1 MSQPRDDRQDDLF
14 RPLLEEII
22 NLRHPLVRL
31 AGEIDWDFLA
41 GRFSSVC
48 RVGPGQP
55 PLPTRLV
62 AGLFILK
69 HMHNLSD
76 EALCERWVENPYF
89 QYFCGE
95 VVFRHEL
102 PFDRSSLTR
111 WRQRLGEEQIVAL
124 LQESLSVAH
133 RTGAIDTKDLERV
146 AIDTTVQEKAIA
158 HPTDARLT
166 HRAIEKLVELAKREG
181 VALRQ
186 SYLRLAKRAAIMVGR
201 YTHAHQFK
209 RARRELKFL
218 RTRLGRIIRDI
229 RRKIEGNTALE
240 DRFGPLLDLA
250 LRVRHQ
256 EQRQRGPK
264 VYSLHAPEVEC
275 IGRGKARAPYEFGCK
290 VSIATPVT
298 APKGGQFVLHAK
310 ALHGNPYDGHT
321 LGPVIAD
328 LEKLTGGTVRRI
340 HGDKGYRGHNYPNR
354 FKVWIS
360 GQVRRVTKAIRRE
373 MRRRAAIEPVI
384 GHLKEDHRMGR
395 NYLTGRP
402 GDRINA
408 VLAAA
413 GYNFSLLL
421 RWFDELLRVLSL
433 ILCHALLADPLHLI
447 ITRCRKKLS
456 SRPTTWPDR
465 MMSQGC
471 HKRTDG
477 PRQKKCMVILFDHS
491 VSARQYCVGDRDA
504 KCFCRS
510 QINRQLDLRGLLDRK
525 ISRFRAGQYLLHVF
539 SSAMIH
545 GAPWR
550 PITHQGASICKL
562 RNVCDG
568 GESVLECQHGNGLTQ
583 VIEGGVGHDDQGL
596 RRLARKSHK
605 GGTEFARGRELD
617 QPNRHTH

>member
-1 MSQPRDDRQDDLF
+1 LSQPRDDRQDDLF
-14 RPLLEEII
+14 RTSLEAII

-31 AGEIDWDFLA
+31 AAEINWDFLA
-41 GRFSSVC
+41 KRFSSVC

-76 EALCERWVENPYF
+76 EALCDRWVENPYF

-95 VVFRHEL
+95 AVFRHEL

-111 WRQRLGEEQIVAL
+111 WRQRLGEEQIAAL

-133 RTGAIDTKDLERV
+133 RSGAIETKDLERV
-146 AIDTTVQEKAIA
+146 VVDTTVQEKAIA

-166 HRAIEKLVELAKREG
+166 HRAIEKLVDLAKREG
-181 VALRQ
+181 VKLRQ

-229 RRKIEGNTALE
+229 RRKIEDDGALE

-275 IGRGKARAPYEFGCK
+275 IGKGKARAPYEFGCK
-290 VSIATPVT
+290 VSIVTPVT
-298 APKGGQFVLHAK
+298 APRGGQFVLHAK

-321 LGPVIAD
+321 LAPVIAD
-328 LEKLTGGTVRRI
+328 LEKLTGVAVRRI
-340 HGDKGYRGHNYPNR
+340 HGDKGYRGHNYPDR

-360 GQVRRVTKAIRRE
+360 GQLRRVTKVIRRE
-373 MRRRAAIEPVI
+373 MRRRAAVEPVI
-384 GHLKEDHRMGR
+384 GHLKDDHRMRRNHLKGR
-395 NYLTGRP
+395 E

-421 RWFDELLRVLSL
+421 RWLQDFLPVLLL
-433 ILCHALLADPLHLI
+433 I
-447 ITRCRKKLS
+447 
-456 SRPTTWPDR
+456 
-465 MMSQGC
+465 
-471 HKRTDG
+471 
-477 PRQKKCMVILFDHS
+477 
-491 VSARQYCVGDRDA
+491 
-504 KCFCRS
+504 
-510 QINRQLDLRGLLDRK
+510 
-525 ISRFRAGQYLLHVF
+525 FRH
-539 SSAMIH
+539 
-545 GAPWR
+545 
-550 PITHQGASICKL
+550 
-562 RNVCDG
+562 
-568 GESVLECQHGNGLTQ
+568 
-583 VIEGGVGHDDQGL
+583 
-596 RRLARKSHK
+596 RLAPPRV
-605 GGTEFARGRELD
+605 A
-617 QPNRHTH
+617 

>member
-1 MSQPRDDRQDDLF
+1 MSHPRDDRQDDLF
-14 RPLLEEII
+14 RPSLEKII

-31 AGEIDWDFLA
+31 AAETDWNFLA

-48 RVGPGQP
+48 RLGPGQP

-76 EALCERWVENPYF
+76 EALCDRWVENPYF

-95 VVFRHEL
+95 VVFRHDL

-111 WRQRLGEEQIVAL
+111 WRQRLGEEQIAAL

-133 RTGAIDTKDLERV
+133 RTGAIETKDLERV
-146 AIDTTVQEKAIA
+146 VVDTTVQEKAIA
-158 HPTDARLT
+158 HPSDARLM
-166 HRAIEKLVELAKREG
+166 HRAIEKLVDLAKRES
-181 VALRQ
+181 VELRQ
-186 SYLRLAKRAAIMVGR
+186 SYLRVAKRAAIMVGR

-229 RRKIEGNTALE
+229 RRKIEGDPALE
-240 DRFGPLLDLA
+240 DRFAPLLDLA
-250 LRVRHQ
+250 HRVRHQ

-275 IGRGKARAPYEFGCK
+275 IGKGKARAPYEFGCK
-290 VSIATPVT
+290 VSIATPAT

-328 LEKLTGGTVRRI
+328 LEKLTGVAARRI
-340 HGDKGYRGHNYPNR
+340 HGDKGYRGHNYPDR

-373 MRRRAAIEPVI
+373 MRRRAAVEPVI
-384 GHLKEDHRMGR
+384 GHLKDGHRMRRNHLKGR
-395 NYLTGRP
+395 D

-413 GYNFSLLL
+413 GYNFNLL
-421 RWFDELLRVLSL
+421 RRWLTEL
-433 ILCHALLADPLHLI
+433 
-447 ITRCRKKLS
+447 
-456 SRPTTWPDR
+456 
-465 MMSQGC
+465 
-471 HKRTDG
+471 
-477 PRQKKCMVILFDHS
+477 
-491 VSARQYCVGDRDA
+491 
-504 KCFCRS
+504 
-510 QINRQLDLRGLLDRK
+510 LRGLLW
-525 ISRFRAGQYLLHVF
+525 ILCHHLSQPH
-539 SSAMIH
+539 
-545 GAPWR
+545 
-550 PITHQGASICKL
+550 
-562 RNVCDG
+562 
-568 GESVLECQHGNGLTQ
+568 
-583 VIEGGVGHDDQGL
+583 
-596 RRLARKSHK
+596 LA
-605 GGTEFARGRELD
+605 
-617 QPNRHTH
+617 